1 MRRLSDCCNIA
12 RAVPTS
18 HVACHYNMMKTH
30 GVFIGKMR
38 SQNIVEPKL
47 NSMCSCIKKFRLGCN
62 KAG

>member
-38 SQNIVEPKL
+38 SQNIVEP
-47 NSMCSCIKKFRLGCN
+47 
-62 KAG
+62 